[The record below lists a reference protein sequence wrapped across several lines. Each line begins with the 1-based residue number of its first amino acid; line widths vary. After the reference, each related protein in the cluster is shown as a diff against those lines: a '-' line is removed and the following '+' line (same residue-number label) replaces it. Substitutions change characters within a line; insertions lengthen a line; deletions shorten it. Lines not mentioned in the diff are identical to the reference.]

1 MDAQEKVVPVQTMNL
16 QETKNFLHLA
26 EKQIEEFAQI
36 YVENCPRFQDNGQWI
51 LLKLSTTATCQFL
64 LLMLDTRSL
73 VTRNIE
79 LHCGRGPILK
89 KCFLLKEII
98 LMILLI

>member
-36 YVENCPRFQDNGQWI
+36 YVENCPRFQDDGQ
-51 LLKLSTTATCQFL
+51 
-64 LLMLDTRSL
+64 
-73 VTRNIE
+73 
-79 LHCGRGPILK
+79 
-89 KCFLLKEII
+89 
-98 LMILLI
+98 

>member
-36 YVENCPRFQDNGQWI
+36 YVENCPRFQDDGQWI

-64 LLMLDTRSL
+64 LLMLDTRNL
-73 VTRNIE
+73 VSRNLE
-79 LHCGRGPILK
+79 LHRGKGLILK

-98 LMILLI
+98 LIMLLI